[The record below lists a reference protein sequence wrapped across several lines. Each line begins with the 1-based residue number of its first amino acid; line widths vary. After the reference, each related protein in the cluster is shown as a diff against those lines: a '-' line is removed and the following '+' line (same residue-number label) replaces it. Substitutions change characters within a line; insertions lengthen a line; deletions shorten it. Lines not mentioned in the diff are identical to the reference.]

1 MIKRSIFI
9 FLILFIISPLMV
21 NTSVSSLARIGNNYY
36 ESLID
41 AIKNASSTDTIT
53 LINDVSLDETL
64 EINKTVNINLNGND
78 ITTKEKVFI
87 VKGGVLN
94 LDGEGTIKET
104 EPNYG
109 AIMEV
114 GNVLTAIKKFIQV
127 KMITMVL

>member
-109 AIMEV
+109 AIMV
-114 GNVLTAIKKFIQV
+114 IGNVLTAIKKFIQV

>member
-87 VKGGVLN
+87 VNGGVLN

-109 AIMEV
+109 EIMV
-114 GNVLTAIKKFIQV
+114 IGNVLTAIKKFIQV